1 MSPSPPFPYR
11 RLAALYFGYFV
22 HIGAFAPYF
31 SLYLQ
36 SIGQSA
42 LQIGLLFALM
52 QLMRI
57 GAPHLWAALA
67 DRRGWRARLLQATLA
82 GALAVFAGVF
92 ATTSFPGLVLVLAG
106 FAFFTSAT
114 MPLLDA
120 ITLAGLRDRVERY
133 GGIRMW
139 GSIGFIVAVLGAGWL
154 LDRVAIANLRWILA
168 VALALTCAL
177 SLTLRDAPAPGAAVH
192 EPVLPLLVRRDVL
205 VLLAANVLMNVAHG
219 PLYAFFSIYLAQSG
233 YGTTAI
239 GVLWSLGVVAEIA
252 IFLAALA
259 WMKRFAAVGHPDRDA
274 RRRAL
279 RAHRLGA
286 GVAIAAGLRPGAARG
301 DVRQRR
307 HVASVAL
314 VNQWFSG
321 ARQVRGQAVYLAAA
335 FGFGGFVGAC
345 ERRGVG
351 AARSAMDAYTG
362 AARPRSGS
370 VLPLKKKKK
379 GARGAAAARAR
390 VNSGSGCTR
399 SSRSWEGDRRPRPL
413 EDARRGARR
422 GVSSAPAPPS
432 RRRNPARSGSIARR
446 PCWCPRARS
455 TARPRSSTRRRSG
468 RRSRRAR
475 STATR
480 PRPSGVRDRQAPH
493 SADRRLP
500 A

>member
-1 MSPSPPFPYR
+1 VRGGGGAAILRDPPRRAKPRARGLRHNRRENPPAPRAARTGPHRVSPSPPFPYR

-252 IFLAALA
+252 IFLAAPA
-259 WMKRFAAVGHPDRDA
+259 WMKRFAAVDILIA
-274 RRRAL
+274 TFAL
-279 RAHRLGA
+279 
-286 GVAIAAGLRPGAARG
+286 GVVRFALIAWAVESPAALVLAQVLHAATFG
-301 DVRQRR
+301 SC

-335 FGFGGFVGAC
+335 FGFGGFVGALAS
-345 ERRGVG
+345 G
-351 AARSAMDAYTG
+351 AAWEPLGPRWTYTG
-362 AARPRSGS
+362 AS
-370 VLPLKKKKK
+370 
-379 GARGAAAARAR
+379 GAAALGLVLLLRHAALLRH
-390 VNSGSGCTR
+390 
-399 SSRSWEGDRRPRPL
+399 
-413 EDARRGARR
+413 
-422 GVSSAPAPPS
+422 AP
-432 RRRNPARSGSIARR
+432 G
-446 PCWCPRARS
+446 
-455 TARPRSSTRRRSG
+455 STR
-468 RRSRRAR
+468 
-475 STATR
+475 
-480 PRPSGVRDRQAPH
+480 
-493 SADRRLP
+493 
-500 A
+500 